1 MMQNKFT
8 PLGFEK
14 IINVEKI
21 YTVFYM
27 ELSKHFSYGGE
38 SHDFWEMVYIDK
50 GEMLCTV
57 DKSRFVLKSGEII
70 FHKPNEFHNHT
81 GNDLVSPNVSIISFK
96 SQSRAMKYF
105 ENKIFRLTPEDKA
118 LLSQLFSEALSCYR
132 MIDLNDPLSEKL
144 EKIPEA
150 PFGSAQMT
158 KNLLEQFLI
167 RLRRKTDAVNEKLRM
182 SFRIDGVEVPYE
194 MKKILDYLSQNVCSK
209 LTVSQIA
216 KANGKSESALK
227 QLFARYRKNGI
238 IHCFNSMKI
247 NEAKRLIKEDALNM
261 SQIAETLGFENQQY
275 FSKCFKLYTNM
286 TPTQFKASIMK
297 NF

>member
-1 MMQNKFT
+1 MQNKFT

-38 SHDFWEMVYIDK
+38 QHDFWEMVYIDK
-50 GEMLCTV
+50 GEMICTV
-57 DKSRFVLKSGEII
+57 NSDRFVLKSGEII

-96 SQSRAMKYF
+96 SKSRAMKNF
-105 ENKIFRLTPEDKA
+105 DKKIFRLSPDDKA
-118 LLSQLFSEALSCYR
+118 ILSQLYSEALSCYR
-132 MIDLNDPLSEKL
+132 MAGLNDPLSQKL
-144 EKIPEA
+144 ERNPNA
-150 PFGSAQMT
+150 PFGSSQMT

-167 RLRRKTDAVNEKLRM
+167 RLCRKTDAVNEKLRM
-182 SFRIDGVEVPYE
+182 SFFIDGVEVPYE
-194 MKKILDYLSQNVCSK
+194 MKKILDYLSKNVYSK

-227 QLFARYRKNGI
+227 QLFARYRKDGV

-247 NEAKRLIKEDALNM
+247 NEAKRLIKEDNLNM

-275 FSKCFKLYTNM
+275 FSKSFKHFTNM

-297 NF
+297 DF

>member
-14 IINVEKI
+14 LINVEKI

-38 SHDFWEMVYIDK
+38 QHDFWEMVYIDK

-57 DKSRFVLKSGEII
+57 NKDRFVLKSGEIV

-81 GNDLVSPNVSIISFK
+81 GNDLVSPNVSIISFESK
-96 SQSRAMKYF
+96 SRAMKNF
-105 ENKIFRLTPEDKA
+105 DRKIFKLTPDEKA

-132 MIDLNDPLSEKL
+132 MTDLTDPLTQKL
-144 EKIPEA
+144 EMIPEA
-150 PFGSAQMT
+150 PFGSSQLT

-167 RLRRKTDAVNEKLRM
+167 RLCRKTDAVNEKLRR
-182 SFRIDGVEVPYE
+182 SFFVDGIEVPYE
-194 MKKILDYLSQNVCSK
+194 MKKILDYLSNNVCSK

-227 QLFARYRKNGI
+227 QLFARYRKDGV
-238 IHCFNSMKI
+238 IHCFNLMKI
-247 NEAKRLIKEDALNM
+247 NEAKRLIKEDTHNM
-261 SQIAETLGFENQQY
+261 SQIAEIL
-275 FSKCFKLYTNM
+275 
-286 TPTQFKASIMK
+286 
-297 NF
+297 